1 MKSLD
6 RIPFLA
12 NVIIVACSRPNAE
25 VGKLIKALVTYAT
38 DGKRT
43 DLDDIRLEAYFD
55 LIAQDLDSLRTA
67 AEQKSRKCSE
77 SAKCRTARNGSSS
90 NGPTKKTNAA
100 NTTNVTT
107 AKPKA
112 VADLSAESS
121 ATNTSTDV
129 DIAGQ
134 SSESSNSNHPKDTA
148 TTVEGPNGFNAGDV
162 TSSFEQMKECYKKIG
177 DNESQALGVWQ
188 QLSDDDRA
196 SAFAHAQRLQ
206 GDLSSRSYLY
216 VYLRDKEWT
225 KATSPVNQ

>member
-12 NVIIVACSRPNAE
+12 NVLIVACSRPNAE
-25 VGKLIKALVTYAT
+25 VGKLVKALVTYAT
-38 DGKRT
+38 EGKRS

-55 LIAQDLDSLRTA
+55 LIAQDLDSLKTA

-77 SAKCRTARNGSSS
+77 SAKCRTARNVSSS
-90 NGPTKKTNAA
+90 NGPAKKANAT

-112 VADLSAESS
+112 IADVPTELSP
-121 ATNTSTDV
+121 TITSTDV
-129 DIAGQ
+129 GIAVQ
-134 SSESSNSNHPKDTA
+134 SSESSNGNHPKDTA
-148 TTVEGPNGFNAGDV
+148 TVERPNGFNADDV
-162 TSSFEQMKECYKKIG
+162 SSSFQQMKECYKKIG
-177 DNESQALGVWQ
+177 DNESQAMCVWQ
-188 QLSDDDRA
+188 QLSDDDRT

-225 KATSPVNQ
+225 KATSPVNP

>member
-12 NVIIVACSRPNAE
+12 NVLIVACSRPNAE

-77 SAKCRTARNGSSS
+77 SAKCRTARNVSSS
-90 NGPTKKTNAA
+90 NGPAKKANAT

-112 VADLSAESS
+112 IADVPTELSPSI
-121 ATNTSTDV
+121 TSTDV
-129 DIAGQ
+129 GIAVQ
-134 SSESSNSNHPKDTA
+134 SSESSNGNHPKDTA
-148 TTVEGPNGFNAGDV
+148 TIESTNGFNAGDA

-206 GDLSSRSYLY
+206 GDLSSRSYL
-216 VYLRDKEWT
+216 
-225 KATSPVNQ
+225 

>member
-12 NVIIVACSRPNAE
+12 NVLIVACSRPNAE
-25 VGKLIKALVTYAT
+25 VGKLVKALVTYAT
-38 DGKRT
+38 EGKRS

-55 LIAQDLDSLRTA
+55 LIAQDLDSLKTA

-77 SAKCRTARNGSSS
+77 SAKCRTARNVSSS
-90 NGPTKKTNAA
+90 NGPAKKANAT

-112 VADLSAESS
+112 IADVPTELSP
-121 ATNTSTDV
+121 TITSTDV
-129 DIAGQ
+129 GIAVQ
-134 SSESSNSNHPKDTA
+134 SSESSNGNHPKDTA
-148 TTVEGPNGFNAGDV
+148 TVERPNGFNAGDV
-162 TSSFEQMKECYKKIG
+162 SSSFQQMKECYKKIG

-225 KATSPVNQ
+225 KATSSVNP

>member
-12 NVIIVACSRPNAE
+12 NVLIVACSRPNAE
-25 VGKLIKALVTYAT
+25 VGKLVKALVTYAT
-38 DGKRT
+38 EGKRS

-55 LIAQDLDSLRTA
+55 LIAQDLDSLKTA

-77 SAKCRTARNGSSS
+77 SAKCRTARNVSSS
-90 NGPTKKTNAA
+90 NGPAKKANAT

-112 VADLSAESS
+112 IADVPTELSP
-121 ATNTSTDV
+121 TITSTDV
-129 DIAGQ
+129 GIAVQ
-134 SSESSNSNHPKDTA
+134 SSESSNGNHPKDTA
-148 TTVEGPNGFNAGDV
+148 TVESPNGFNASDV

-225 KATSPVNQ
+225 KATSSVNP

>member
-12 NVIIVACSRPNAE
+12 NVLIVACSRPNAE
-25 VGKLIKALVTYAT
+25 VGKLVKALVTYAT

-77 SAKCRTARNGSSS
+77 SAKCRTAS
-90 NGPTKKTNAA
+90 NGPTKKTNAP

-129 DIAGQ
+129 DIAV
-134 SSESSNSNHPKDTA
+134 ESRELSNDNHPKDTA
-148 TTVEGPNGFNAGDV
+148 TIGNTTNFSAADV

-177 DNESQALGVWQ
+177 DNESQALAVWQ
-188 QLSDDDRA
+188 QLSDDERT
-196 SAFAHAQRLQ
+196 SAFAHVQRLQ

>member
-12 NVIIVACSRPNAE
+12 NVLIVACSRPNAE
-25 VGKLIKALVTYAT
+25 VGKLLKALVTYAT

-77 SAKCRTARNGSSS
+77 SAKCRTARYGSSS
-90 NGPTKKTNAA
+90 NGPAKKANVA
-100 NTTNVTT
+100 NTTNVNT

-121 ATNTSTDV
+121 ATTTSSDV
-129 DIAGQ
+129 GITAE
-134 SSESSNSNHPKDTA
+134 SSELSNGNHTEDT
-148 TTVEGPNGFNAGDV
+148 TTIGSTTNFSAADV

-177 DNESQALGVWQ
+177 DNESQALAVWQ
-188 QLSDDDRA
+188 QLSDDERT
-196 SAFAHAQRLQ
+196 SAFAHVQRLQ

>member
-12 NVIIVACSRPNAE
+12 NVLIVACSRPNAE
-25 VGKLIKALVTYAT
+25 VGKLVKALVTYAT

-77 SAKCRTARNGSSS
+77 NAKCRTARNGSSS
-90 NGPTKKTNAA
+90 NGPTKKANAA
-100 NTTNVTT
+100 NATNVTT
-107 AKPKA
+107 AKQKA
-112 VADLSAESS
+112 VTDVSTELS
-121 ATNTSTDV
+121 ATNTFSSV
-129 DIAGQ
+129 DIAVV
-134 SSESSNSNHPKDTA
+134 SSELSNGNHPKDTA
-148 TTVEGPNGFNAGDV
+148 TIGSVRDFNAGDV
-162 TSSFEQMKECYKKIG
+162 TSSFEQMKVCYKKIG

-188 QLSDDDRA
+188 RLSDDERT
-196 SAFAHAQRLQ
+196 SAFAHVQRLQ
-206 GDLSSRSYLY
+206 GELSSRSYLY

-225 KATSPVNQ
+225 KATSPVNP